1 MFIGAVIPRIIVDR
15 DYEFEEETGKVVD
28 EKELKHQIMIS
39 FIIQGG

>member
-15 DYEFEEETGKVVD
+15 DYVFEEETGKVVG
-28 EKELKHQIMIS
+28 EKELRHQIMIS